1 VASLLTWGCP
11 PTDPLDRL
19 VRRTDKGV
27 VTQFA
32 YRGLGDV
39 PFAVFN
45 GADNLVQQFVYLPG
59 GVSVTLDATATS
71 RTWSFP
77 NLHGHVTATGN
88 DNGDRL
94 TSVVY
99 DPWGVAL
106 NPAPNNVSGTANLAG
121 FGGNGRLTESTTTKP
136 VTHMGARP
144 YTASTAR
151 FLTVDPIHGGC
162 ANHYVYGFGDPLNA
176 QDLTGKSGLPKC
188 AGTHSLYYGDVH
200 IRLGSTQSGALQIG
214 VSYTPNP
221 HQGPNAQLIF
231 LGASWSLHAPSIGL
245 NLWETDPSLWLS
257 ELQVGVPGARLGPG
271 TGARLDVRI
280 QYSFWGFASN
290 QLAPDHLIETAGSPV
305 LEVSCT
311 L

>member
-1 VASLLTWGCP
+1 
-11 PTDPLDRL
+11 L

-39 PFAVFN
+39 PVAVYD
-45 GADNLVQQFVYLPG
+45 GARNLVQQFVYLPG

-77 NLHGHVTATGN
+77 NLHGHVTATSN

-106 NPAPNNVSGTANLAG
+106 NPVPNNVSGTADLGAY
-121 FGGNGRLTESTTTKP
+121 GGNGKLTESTTTKA

-176 QDLTGKSGLPKC
+176 QDLTGKGIFDWV
-188 AGTHSLYYGDVH
+188 GDKIDDAWGAAKKV
-200 IRLGSTQSGALQIG
+200 GSWAWDHRCEILLTASIATGVGAVAASGAL
-214 VSYTPNP
+214 
-221 HQGPNAQLIF
+221 AE
-231 LGASWSLHAPSIGL
+231 APR
-245 NLWETDPSLWLS
+245 
-257 ELQVGVPGARLGPG
+257 V
-271 TGARLDVRI
+271 
-280 QYSFWGFASN
+280 
-290 QLAPDHLIETAGSPV
+290 
-305 LEVSCT
+305 
-311 L
+311 